1 MRWPGI
7 ITASCIAS
15 AAAAAEQPAPP
26 LNFDAG
32 TVLAGGYVL
41 SEPLHLSPQPGQVY
55 INVRD
60 GSPLRW
66 RIEVEGGETRLL
78 QPDGR
83 WAAKAE
89 YSRTERNGRTVCLIY
104 QTYLSPEW
112 AIKGLQRPTGRADFI
127 PADDRIYAFRETP
140 CP

>member
-1 MRWPGI
+1 M
-7 ITASCIAS
+7 
-15 AAAAAEQPAPP
+15 
-26 LNFDAG
+26 
-32 TVLAGGYVL
+32 LAGGYVL